1 MLYRWTVII
10 IIIIGLSQ
18 WYSFQCIKTISQNKY
33 LWILYLS
40 LSFLIIGNFIF
51 QISHYDRSEFS
62 WTPFISYSLGFFI
75 SLLVFQSI
83 ILIGLIF
90 EDIIR
95 FPQALYSFFNRGII
109 GQDFFPQRRK
119 FLSQIT
125 LVLASIPFSALLYG
139 MYRGK
144 YNYKVLSYELEFD
157 DLPDSFD
164 GFKLTHISDIH
175 CGSFDNPEKVKYGI
189 ELINKQGSDVIMFT
203 GDLVNNLSKE
213 LFTWKDL
220 FSSLNAEHGVYSILG
235 NHDYGDYMDW
245 DNDQDKI
252 NNLDNL
258 KKIQDEM
265 GFKLLLNENDFII
278 KNGEKLAVIGVENWG
293 AGAFKKS
300 GDLNT
305 ALEGVSDKDFKILLS
320 HDPSHWNKRVI
331 PHSFSFP
338 LTLSGHTHG
347 MQFGIDIPGWIKWSP
362 IKWRYP
368 EFAGLY
374 QKARQYLYVNRG
386 FGYLAYPG
394 RVGMWPEIT
403 VITLRK
409 RKNNV

>member
-1 MLYRWTVII
+1 M
-10 IIIIGLSQ
+10 
-18 WYSFQCIKTISQNKY
+18 
-33 LWILYLS
+33 
-40 LSFLIIGNFIF
+40 
-51 QISHYDRSEFS
+51 
-62 WTPFISYSLGFFI
+62 ISYSLGFFI
-75 SLLVFQSI
+75 SLFVFQFI
-83 ILIGLIF
+83 IIIGLIF

-95 FPQALYSFFNRGII
+95 FPQALYSFFNQGIT

-119 FLSQIT
+119 FISQIT
-125 LVLASIPFSALLYG
+125 LTIASIPFGALLYG

-144 YNYKVLSYELEFD
+144 YNYKVSSYELEFD
-157 DLPDSFD
+157 DLPVSFD

-189 ELINKQGSDVIMFT
+189 DLINKQESDVIMFT
-203 GDLVNNLSKE
+203 GDLVNNVSKE
-213 LFTWKDL
+213 LNPWKDL
-220 FSSLNAEHGVYSILG
+220 FSSLKAEHGVYSILG
-235 NHDYGDYMDW
+235 NHDYGDYMNW
-245 DNDQDKI
+245 NNDQDKI

-258 KKIQDEM
+258 KKIQNEM

-293 AGAFKKS
+293 AGGFKKS
-300 GDLNT
+300 GDLNK
-305 ALEGVSDKDFKILLS
+305 AIEGVSNADFKILLS
-320 HDPSHWNKRVI
+320 HDPSHWNNQVV
-331 PHSFSFP
+331 PHNFIFP

-374 QKARQYLYVNRG
+374 QKAKQYLYVNRG

-403 VITLRK
+403 VITLKK
-409 RKNNV
+409 RKIDV

>member
-1 MLYRWTVII
+1 MFYRWIFFI
-10 IIIIGLSQ
+10 LIIGLTQ
-18 WYSFQCIKTISQNKY
+18 WYSFQCIKTFSQNKY
-33 LWILYLS
+33 LWILYINVS
-40 LSFLIIGNFIF
+40 LLIIVNFIF
-51 QISHYDRSEFS
+51 QIINYDKSEGF
-62 WTPFISYSLGFFI
+62 THMISYSLGFFI
-75 SLLVFQSI
+75 SLFVFQFI
-83 ILIGLIF
+83 IIIGLIF

-95 FPQALYSFFNRGII
+95 FPQALYSFFNQGMT

-119 FLSQIT
+119 FISQIT
-125 LVLASIPFSALLYG
+125 LTLASIPFGALLYG

-144 YNYKVLSYELEFD
+144 YNYKVSSYELEFD
-157 DLPDSFD
+157 DLPVSFD

-189 ELINKQGSDVIMFT
+189 DLINKQDSDVIMFT
-203 GDLVNNLSKE
+203 GDLVNNVSKE
-213 LFTWKDL
+213 LNPWKGL
-220 FSSLNAEHGVYSILG
+220 FSSLKAEHGVYSILG
-235 NHDYGDYMDW
+235 NHDYGDYMSW

-258 KKIQDEM
+258 KKIQNEM

-278 KNGEKLAVIGVENWG
+278 KNGEKLAIIGVENWG
-293 AGAFKKS
+293 AGGFKKS
-300 GDLNT
+300 GDLNK
-305 ALEGVSDKDFKILLS
+305 AIEGVSNADFKILLS
-320 HDPSHWNKRVI
+320 HDPSHWNNQVV
-331 PHSFSFP
+331 PHNFIFP

-374 QKARQYLYVNRG
+374 QKAKQYLYVNRG

-403 VITLRK
+403 VITLKK
-409 RKNNV
+409 RKIDV

>member
-1 MLYRWTVII
+1 MFYRWIFFI
-10 IIIIGLSQ
+10 LIIGLTQ
-18 WYSFQCIKTISQNKY
+18 WYSFQCIKTFSQNKY
-33 LWILYLS
+33 LWILYINLS
-40 LSFLIIGNFIF
+40 LLIIGNFIF
-51 QISHYDRSEFS
+51 QIINYDRSEGF
-62 WTPFISYSLGFFI
+62 THMISYSLGFFI
-75 SLLVFQSI
+75 SLFVFQFI
-83 ILIGLIF
+83 IIIGLIF

-95 FPQALYSFFNRGII
+95 FSQALYSFFNQGIT

-119 FLSQIT
+119 FISQIT
-125 LVLASIPFSALLYG
+125 LTLASIPFGALLYG

-144 YNYKVLSYELEFD
+144 YNYKVSSYELEFD
-157 DLPDSFD
+157 DLPVSFD

-189 ELINKQGSDVIMFT
+189 DLINKQDSDVIMFT
-203 GDLVNNLSKE
+203 GDLVNNVSKE
-213 LFTWKDL
+213 LNPWKGL
-220 FSSLNAEHGVYSILG
+220 FSSLKAEHGVYSILG
-235 NHDYGDYMDW
+235 NHDYGDYMNW

-252 NNLDNL
+252 NNLENL
-258 KKIQDEM
+258 KKIQNEM

-278 KNGEKLAVIGVENWG
+278 KNGEKLAIIGVENWG
-293 AGAFKKS
+293 AGGFKKS
-300 GDLNT
+300 GDLNK
-305 ALEGVSDKDFKILLS
+305 AIEGVSNADFKILLS
-320 HDPSHWNKRVI
+320 HDPSHWNNQVV
-331 PHSFSFP
+331 PHNFIFP

-374 QKARQYLYVNRG
+374 QKAKQYLYVNRG

-403 VITLRK
+403 VITLKK
-409 RKNNV
+409 RKIDV

>member
-1 MLYRWTVII
+1 MFYRWIFFI
-10 IIIIGLSQ
+10 LIIGLTQ
-18 WYSFQCIKTISQNKY
+18 WYSFQCIKTFSQNKY
-33 LWILYLS
+33 LRILYINVS
-40 LSFLIIGNFIF
+40 LLIIVNFIF
-51 QISHYDRSEFS
+51 QIINYDRSEGF
-62 WTPFISYSLGFFI
+62 THMISYSLGFFI
-75 SLLVFQSI
+75 SLFVFQFI
-83 ILIGLIF
+83 IIISLIF

-95 FPQALYSFFNRGII
+95 FPQALYSFFNQGIT

-119 FLSQIT
+119 FVSQIT
-125 LVLASIPFSALLYG
+125 LTIASIPFGALLYG

-144 YNYKVLSYELEFD
+144 YNYKVSSYELEFD
-157 DLPDSFD
+157 DLPVSFD

-189 ELINKQGSDVIMFT
+189 DLINKQDSDVIMFT
-203 GDLVNNLSKE
+203 GDLVNNVSKE
-213 LFTWKDL
+213 LNPWKDL
-220 FSSLNAEHGVYSILG
+220 FSSLKAEHGVYSILG
-235 NHDYGDYMDW
+235 NHDYGDYMNW

-258 KKIQDEM
+258 KKIQNEM

-293 AGAFKKS
+293 AGGFKKS
-300 GDLNT
+300 GDLNK
-305 ALEGVSDKDFKILLS
+305 AIEGVSNADFKILLS
-320 HDPSHWNKRVI
+320 HDPSHWNNQVV
-331 PHSFSFP
+331 PHNFIFP

-374 QKARQYLYVNRG
+374 QKAKQYLYVNRG

-403 VITLRK
+403 VITLKNRK
-409 RKNNV
+409 IDV

>member
-1 MLYRWTVII
+1 MFYRWIFFI
-10 IIIIGLSQ
+10 LIIGLTQ
-18 WYSFQCIKTISQNKY
+18 WYSFQCIKTFSQNKY
-33 LWILYLS
+33 LRILYINVS
-40 LSFLIIGNFIF
+40 LLIIVNFIF
-51 QISHYDRSEFS
+51 QIISYDRSEGF
-62 WTPFISYSLGFFI
+62 THMISYSLGFFI
-75 SLLVFQSI
+75 SLFVFQFI
-83 ILIGLIF
+83 IIIGLIF

-95 FPQALYSFFNRGII
+95 FPQALYSFFNQGIT

-119 FLSQIT
+119 FISQIT
-125 LVLASIPFSALLYG
+125 LTIASIPFGALLYG

-144 YNYKVLSYELEFD
+144 YNYKVSSYELEFD
-157 DLPDSFD
+157 DLPVSFD

-189 ELINKQGSDVIMFT
+189 DLINKQESDVIMFT
-203 GDLVNNLSKE
+203 GDLVNNVSKE
-213 LFTWKDL
+213 LNPWKDL
-220 FSSLNAEHGVYSILG
+220 FSSLKAEHGVYSILG
-235 NHDYGDYMDW
+235 NHDYGDYMNW

-258 KKIQDEM
+258 KKIQNEM

-293 AGAFKKS
+293 AGGFKKS
-300 GDLNT
+300 GDLNK
-305 ALEGVSDKDFKILLS
+305 AIEGVSNADFKILLS
-320 HDPSHWNKRVI
+320 HDPSHWNNQVV
-331 PHSFSFP
+331 PHNFIFP

-374 QKARQYLYVNRG
+374 QKAKQYLYVNRG

-403 VITLRK
+403 VITLKK
-409 RKNNV
+409 RKIDV

>member
-1 MLYRWTVII
+1 MFYRWIFFI
-10 IIIIGLSQ
+10 LIIGLTQ
-18 WYSFQCIKTISQNKY
+18 WYSFQCIKTFSQNKY
-33 LWILYLS
+33 LWILYINVS
-40 LSFLIIGNFIF
+40 LLIIGNFIF
-51 QISHYDRSEFS
+51 QIINYDRSEGF
-62 WTPFISYSLGFFI
+62 THMISYSLGFFI
-75 SLLVFQSI
+75 SLFVFQFI
-83 ILIGLIF
+83 IIIGLIF

-95 FPQALYSFFNRGII
+95 FSQALYSFFNQGIT

-119 FLSQIT
+119 FISQIT
-125 LVLASIPFSALLYG
+125 LTLASIPFGALLYG

-144 YNYKVLSYELEFD
+144 YNYKVFSYELEFD
-157 DLPDSFD
+157 DLPVSFD

-189 ELINKQGSDVIMFT
+189 DLINKQDSDVIMFT
-203 GDLVNNLSKE
+203 GDLVNNVSKE
-213 LFTWKDL
+213 LNPWKGL
-220 FSSLNAEHGVYSILG
+220 FSSLKAEHGVYSILG
-235 NHDYGDYMDW
+235 NHDYGDYMNW

-252 NNLDNL
+252 NNLENL
-258 KKIQDEM
+258 KKIQNEM

-278 KNGEKLAVIGVENWG
+278 KNGEKLAIIGVENWG
-293 AGAFKKS
+293 AGGFKKS
-300 GDLNT
+300 GDLNK
-305 ALEGVSDKDFKILLS
+305 AIEGVSNADFKILLS
-320 HDPSHWNKRVI
+320 HDPSHWNNQVV
-331 PHSFSFP
+331 PHNFIFP

-374 QKARQYLYVNRG
+374 QKAKQYLYVNRG

-403 VITLRK
+403 VITLKK
-409 RKNNV
+409 RKIDV

>member
-1 MLYRWTVII
+1 MFYRWIFFI
-10 IIIIGLSQ
+10 LIIGLTQ
-18 WYSFQCIKTISQNKY
+18 WYSFQCIKTFSQNKY
-33 LWILYLS
+33 LWILYINVS
-40 LSFLIIGNFIF
+40 LLIIGNFIF
-51 QISHYDRSEFS
+51 QIINYDRSEGF
-62 WTPFISYSLGFFI
+62 THMISYSLGFFI
-75 SLLVFQSI
+75 SLFVFQFI
-83 ILIGLIF
+83 IIIGLIF

-95 FPQALYSFFNRGII
+95 FSQALYSFFNQGIT

-119 FLSQIT
+119 FISQIT
-125 LVLASIPFSALLYG
+125 LTLASIPFGALLYG

-144 YNYKVLSYELEFD
+144 YNYKVFSYELEFD
-157 DLPDSFD
+157 DLPVSFD

-189 ELINKQGSDVIMFT
+189 DLINKQDSDVIMFT
-203 GDLVNNLSKE
+203 GDLVNNVSKE
-213 LFTWKDL
+213 LNPWKDL
-220 FSSLNAEHGVYSILG
+220 FSSLKAEHGVYSILG
-235 NHDYGDYMDW
+235 NHDYGDYMSW

-252 NNLDNL
+252 NNLENL
-258 KKIQDEM
+258 KKIQNEM

-278 KNGEKLAVIGVENWG
+278 KNGEKLAIIGVENWG
-293 AGAFKKS
+293 AGGFKKS
-300 GDLNT
+300 GDLNK
-305 ALEGVSDKDFKILLS
+305 AIEGVSNADFKILLS
-320 HDPSHWNKRVI
+320 HDPSHWNNQVV
-331 PHSFSFP
+331 PHNFIFP

-374 QKARQYLYVNRG
+374 QKAKQYLYVNRG

-403 VITLRK
+403 VITLKK
-409 RKNNV
+409 RKIDV

>member
-1 MLYRWTVII
+1 MFYRWIFFI
-10 IIIIGLSQ
+10 LIIGLTQ
-18 WYSFQCIKTISQNKY
+18 WYSFQCIKTFSQNKY
-33 LWILYLS
+33 LRILYINVS
-40 LSFLIIGNFIF
+40 LLIIVNFIF
-51 QISHYDRSEFS
+51 QIINYDRSEGF
-62 WTPFISYSLGFFI
+62 THMISYSLGFFI
-75 SLLVFQSI
+75 SLFVFQFI
-83 ILIGLIF
+83 IIIGLIF

-95 FPQALYSFFNRGII
+95 FPQALYSFFNQGIT

-119 FLSQIT
+119 FISQIT
-125 LVLASIPFSALLYG
+125 LTIASIPFGALLYG

-144 YNYKVLSYELEFD
+144 YNYKVSSYELEFD
-157 DLPDSFD
+157 DLPVSFD

-189 ELINKQGSDVIMFT
+189 GLINKQESDVIMFT
-203 GDLVNNLSKE
+203 GDLVNNVSKE
-213 LFTWKDL
+213 LNPWKDL
-220 FSSLNAEHGVYSILG
+220 FSSLKAEHGVYSILG
-235 NHDYGDYMDW
+235 NHDYGDYMNW

-258 KKIQDEM
+258 KKIQNEM

-293 AGAFKKS
+293 AGGFKKS
-300 GDLNT
+300 GDLNK
-305 ALEGVSDKDFKILLS
+305 AIEGVSNADFKILLS
-320 HDPSHWNKRVI
+320 HDPSHWNNQVV
-331 PHSFSFP
+331 PHNFIFP

-374 QKARQYLYVNRG
+374 QKAKQYLYVNRG

-403 VITLRK
+403 VITLKK
-409 RKNNV
+409 RKIDV

>member
-1 MLYRWTVII
+1 MFYRWIFFI
-10 IIIIGLSQ
+10 LIIGLTQ
-18 WYSFQCIKTISQNKY
+18 WYSFQCIKTFSQNKY
-33 LWILYLS
+33 LWILYINVS
-40 LSFLIIGNFIF
+40 LLIIVNFIF
-51 QISHYDRSEFS
+51 QIINYDKSEGF
-62 WTPFISYSLGFFI
+62 THVISYSLGFFI
-75 SLLVFQSI
+75 SLFVFQFI
-83 ILIGLIF
+83 IIIGLIF

-95 FPQALYSFFNRGII
+95 FPQALYSFFNQGMT

-119 FLSQIT
+119 FISQIT
-125 LVLASIPFSALLYG
+125 LTLASIPFGALLYG

-144 YNYKVLSYELEFD
+144 YNYKVFSYELEFD
-157 DLPDSFD
+157 DLPVSFD

-189 ELINKQGSDVIMFT
+189 DLINKQDSDVIMFT
-203 GDLVNNLSKE
+203 GDLVNNVSKE
-213 LFTWKDL
+213 LNPWKGL
-220 FSSLNAEHGVYSILG
+220 FSSLKAEHGVYSILG
-235 NHDYGDYMDW
+235 NHDYGDYMNW

-252 NNLDNL
+252 NNLENL
-258 KKIQDEM
+258 KKIQNEM

-293 AGAFKKS
+293 AGGFKKS
-300 GDLNT
+300 GDLNK
-305 ALEGVSDKDFKILLS
+305 AIEGVSNADFKILLS
-320 HDPSHWNKRVI
+320 HDPSHWNNQVV
-331 PHSFSFP
+331 PHNFIFP

-374 QKARQYLYVNRG
+374 QNAKQYLYVNRG

-403 VITLRK
+403 VITLKK
-409 RKNNV
+409 RKIDV

>member
-1 MLYRWTVII
+1 MFYRWIFFI
-10 IIIIGLSQ
+10 LIIGLTQ
-18 WYSFQCIKTISQNKY
+18 WYSFQCIKTFSQNKY
-33 LWILYLS
+33 LRILYINVS
-40 LSFLIIGNFIF
+40 LLIIVNFIF
-51 QISHYDRSEFS
+51 QIINYDRSEGF
-62 WTPFISYSLGFFI
+62 THMISYSLGFFI
-75 SLLVFQSI
+75 SLFVFQFI
-83 ILIGLIF
+83 IIIGLIF

-95 FPQALYSFFNRGII
+95 FPQALYSFFNQGIT

-119 FLSQIT
+119 FISQIT
-125 LVLASIPFSALLYG
+125 LTIASIPFGALLYG

-144 YNYKVLSYELEFD
+144 YNYKVSSYELEFD
-157 DLPDSFD
+157 DLPVSFD

-189 ELINKQGSDVIMFT
+189 DLINKQESDVIMFT
-203 GDLVNNLSKE
+203 GDLVNNVSKE
-213 LFTWKDL
+213 LNPWKDL
-220 FSSLNAEHGVYSILG
+220 FSSLKAEHGVYSILG
-235 NHDYGDYMDW
+235 NHDYGDYMNW

-258 KKIQDEM
+258 KKIQNEI

-293 AGAFKKS
+293 AGGFKKS
-300 GDLNT
+300 GDLNK
-305 ALEGVSDKDFKILLS
+305 AIEGVSNADFKILLS
-320 HDPSHWNKRVI
+320 HDPSHWNNQVV
-331 PHSFSFP
+331 PHNFIFP

-374 QKARQYLYVNRG
+374 QKAKQYLYVNRG

-403 VITLRK
+403 VITLKK
-409 RKNNV
+409 RKIDV

>member
-1 MLYRWTVII
+1 MFYRWIFFI
-10 IIIIGLSQ
+10 LIIGLTQ
-18 WYSFQCIKTISQNKY
+18 WYSFQCIKTFSQNKY
-33 LWILYLS
+33 LWILYINVS
-40 LSFLIIGNFIF
+40 LLIIGNFIF
-51 QISHYDRSEFS
+51 QIINYDRSEGF
-62 WTPFISYSLGFFI
+62 THMISYSLGFFI
-75 SLLVFQSI
+75 SLFVFQFI
-83 ILIGLIF
+83 IIIGLIF

-95 FPQALYSFFNRGII
+95 FSQALYSFFNQGIT

-119 FLSQIT
+119 FISQIT
-125 LVLASIPFSALLYG
+125 LTLASIPFGALLYG

-144 YNYKVLSYELEFD
+144 YNYKVFSYELEFD
-157 DLPDSFD
+157 DLPVSFD

-189 ELINKQGSDVIMFT
+189 DLINKQDSDVIMFT
-203 GDLVNNLSKE
+203 GDLVNNVSKE
-213 LFTWKDL
+213 LNPWKGL
-220 FSSLNAEHGVYSILG
+220 FSSLKAEHGVYSILG
-235 NHDYGDYMDW
+235 NHDYGDYMNW

-252 NNLDNL
+252 NNLENL
-258 KKIQDEM
+258 KKIQNEM

-293 AGAFKKS
+293 AGGFKKS
-300 GDLNT
+300 GDLNK
-305 ALEGVSDKDFKILLS
+305 AIEGVSNADFKILLS
-320 HDPSHWNKRVI
+320 HDPSHWNNQVV
-331 PHSFSFP
+331 PHNFIFP

-374 QKARQYLYVNRG
+374 QKAKQYLYVNRG

-403 VITLRK
+403 VITLKK
-409 RKNNV
+409 RKIDV

>member
-1 MLYRWTVII
+1 MFYRWIFFI
-10 IIIIGLSQ
+10 LIIGLTQ
-18 WYSFQCIKTISQNKY
+18 WYSFQCIKTFSQNKY
-33 LWILYLS
+33 LRILYINVS
-40 LSFLIIGNFIF
+40 LLIIVNFIF
-51 QISHYDRSEFS
+51 QIINYDRSEGF
-62 WTPFISYSLGFFI
+62 THMISYSLGFFI
-75 SLLVFQSI
+75 SLFVFQFI
-83 ILIGLIF
+83 IIIGLIF

-95 FPQALYSFFNRGII
+95 FPQALYSFFNQGIT

-119 FLSQIT
+119 FISQIT
-125 LVLASIPFSALLYG
+125 LTIASIPFGAILYG

-144 YNYKVLSYELEFD
+144 YNYKVSSYELEFD
-157 DLPDSFD
+157 DLPVSFD

-189 ELINKQGSDVIMFT
+189 DLINKQESDVIMFT
-203 GDLVNNLSKE
+203 GDLVNNVSKE
-213 LFTWKDL
+213 LNPWKDL
-220 FSSLNAEHGVYSILG
+220 FSSLKAEHGVYSILG
-235 NHDYGDYMDW
+235 NHDYGDYMNW

-258 KKIQDEM
+258 KKIQNEM

-293 AGAFKKS
+293 AGGFKKS
-300 GDLNT
+300 GDLNK
-305 ALEGVSDKDFKILLS
+305 AIEGVSNVDFKILLS
-320 HDPSHWNKRVI
+320 HDPSHWNNQVV
-331 PHSFSFP
+331 PHNFIFP

-374 QKARQYLYVNRG
+374 QKAKQYLYVNRG
-386 FGYLAYPG
+386 F
-394 RVGMWPEIT
+394 
-403 VITLRK
+403 
-409 RKNNV
+409 

>member
-1 MLYRWTVII
+1 MFYRWIFFI
-10 IIIIGLSQ
+10 LIIGLTQ
-18 WYSFQCIKTISQNKY
+18 WYSFQCIKTFSQNKY
-33 LWILYLS
+33 LRILYINVS
-40 LSFLIIGNFIF
+40 LLIIVNFIF
-51 QISHYDRSEFS
+51 QIINYDRSEGF
-62 WTPFISYSLGFFI
+62 THMISYSLGFFI
-75 SLLVFQSI
+75 SLFVFQFI
-83 ILIGLIF
+83 IIIGLIF

-95 FPQALYSFFNRGII
+95 FPQALYSFFNQGIT

-119 FLSQIT
+119 FISQIT
-125 LVLASIPFSALLYG
+125 LTIASIPFGALLYG

-144 YNYKVLSYELEFD
+144 YNYKVSSYELEFD
-157 DLPDSFD
+157 DLPVSFD

-189 ELINKQGSDVIMFT
+189 DLINKQESDVIMFT
-203 GDLVNNLSKE
+203 GDLVNNVSKE
-213 LFTWKDL
+213 LNPWKDL
-220 FSSLNAEHGVYSILG
+220 FSSLKAEHGVYSILG
-235 NHDYGDYMDW
+235 NHDYGDYMNW

-258 KKIQDEM
+258 KKIQNEM

-293 AGAFKKS
+293 AGGFKKS
-300 GDLNT
+300 GDLNK
-305 ALEGVSDKDFKILLS
+305 AIEGVSNADFKILLS
-320 HDPSHWNKRVI
+320 HDPSHWNNQVV
-331 PHSFSFP
+331 PHNFIFP

-374 QKARQYLYVNRG
+374 QKAKQYLYVNRG

-403 VITLRK
+403 VITLKK
-409 RKNNV
+409 RKIDV

>member
-1 MLYRWTVII
+1 MFYRWIFFI
-10 IIIIGLSQ
+10 LIIGLTQ
-18 WYSFQCIKTISQNKY
+18 WYSFQCIKTFSQNKY
-33 LWILYLS
+33 LRILYINVS
-40 LSFLIIGNFIF
+40 LLIIVNFIF
-51 QISHYDRSEFS
+51 QIINYDRSEGF
-62 WTPFISYSLGFFI
+62 THMISYSLGFFI
-75 SLLVFQSI
+75 SLFVFQFI
-83 ILIGLIF
+83 IIIGLIF

-95 FPQALYSFFNRGII
+95 FPQALYSFFNQGIT

-119 FLSQIT
+119 FISQIT
-125 LVLASIPFSALLYG
+125 LTIASIPFGAILYG

-144 YNYKVLSYELEFD
+144 YNYKVSSYELEFD
-157 DLPDSFD
+157 DLPVSFD

-189 ELINKQGSDVIMFT
+189 DLINKQESDVIMFT
-203 GDLVNNLSKE
+203 GDLVNNVSKE
-213 LFTWKDL
+213 LNPWKDL
-220 FSSLNAEHGVYSILG
+220 FSSLKAEHGVYSILG
-235 NHDYGDYMDW
+235 NHDYGDYMNW

-258 KKIQDEM
+258 KKIQNEM

-293 AGAFKKS
+293 AGGFKKS
-300 GDLNT
+300 GDLNK
-305 ALEGVSDKDFKILLS
+305 AIEGVSNVDFKILLS
-320 HDPSHWNKRVI
+320 HDPSHWNNQVV
-331 PHSFSFP
+331 PHNFIFP

-374 QKARQYLYVNRG
+374 QKAKQYLYVNRG

-403 VITLRK
+403 VITLKK
-409 RKNNV
+409 RKIDV

>member
-1 MLYRWTVII
+1 MFYRWIFFI
-10 IIIIGLSQ
+10 LIIGLTQ
-18 WYSFQCIKTISQNKY
+18 WYSFQCIKTFSQNKY
-33 LWILYLS
+33 LRILYINVS
-40 LSFLIIGNFIF
+40 LLIIVNFIF
-51 QISHYDRSEFS
+51 QIINYDRSEGF
-62 WTPFISYSLGFFI
+62 THMISYSLGFFI
-75 SLLVFQSI
+75 SLFVFQFI
-83 ILIGLIF
+83 IIIGLIF

-95 FPQALYSFFNRGII
+95 FPQALYSFFNQGIT

-119 FLSQIT
+119 FISQIT
-125 LVLASIPFSALLYG
+125 LTIASIPFGAILYG

-144 YNYKVLSYELEFD
+144 YNYKVSSYELEFD
-157 DLPDSFD
+157 DLPVSFD

-189 ELINKQGSDVIMFT
+189 DLINKQDSDVIMFT
-203 GDLVNNLSKE
+203 GDLVNNVSKE
-213 LFTWKDL
+213 LNPWKDL
-220 FSSLNAEHGVYSILG
+220 FSSLKAEHGVYSILG
-235 NHDYGDYMDW
+235 NHDYGDYMNW

-258 KKIQDEM
+258 KKIQNEM

-293 AGAFKKS
+293 AGGFKKS
-300 GDLNT
+300 GDLNK
-305 ALEGVSDKDFKILLS
+305 AIEGVSNVDFKILLS
-320 HDPSHWNKRVI
+320 HDPSHWNNQVV
-331 PHSFSFP
+331 PHNFIFP

-374 QKARQYLYVNRG
+374 QKAKQYLYVNRG

-403 VITLRK
+403 VITLKK
-409 RKNNV
+409 RKIDV

>member
-1 MLYRWTVII
+1 MFYRWIFFI
-10 IIIIGLSQ
+10 LIIGLTQ
-18 WYSFQCIKTISQNKY
+18 WYSFQCIKTFSQNKY
-33 LWILYLS
+33 LRILYINVS
-40 LSFLIIGNFIF
+40 LLIIVNFIF
-51 QISHYDRSEFS
+51 QIINYDRSEGF
-62 WTPFISYSLGFFI
+62 THMISYSLGFFI
-75 SLLVFQSI
+75 SLFVFQFI
-83 ILIGLIF
+83 IIIGLIF

-95 FPQALYSFFNRGII
+95 FPQALYSFFNQGIT

-119 FLSQIT
+119 FISQIT
-125 LVLASIPFSALLYG
+125 LTIASIPFGALLYG

-144 YNYKVLSYELEFD
+144 YNYKVSSYELEFD
-157 DLPDSFD
+157 DLPVSFD

-189 ELINKQGSDVIMFT
+189 DLINKQDSDVIMFT
-203 GDLVNNLSKE
+203 GDLVNNVSKE
-213 LFTWKDL
+213 LNPWKDL
-220 FSSLNAEHGVYSILG
+220 FSSLKAEHGVYSILG
-235 NHDYGDYMDW
+235 NHDYGDYMNW

-258 KKIQDEM
+258 KKIQNEM

-293 AGAFKKS
+293 AGGFKKS
-300 GDLNT
+300 GDLNK
-305 ALEGVSDKDFKILLS
+305 AIEGVSNADFKILLS
-320 HDPSHWNKRVI
+320 HDPSHWNNQVV
-331 PHSFSFP
+331 PHNFIFP

-374 QKARQYLYVNRG
+374 QKAKQYLYVNRG

-403 VITLRK
+403 VITLKK
-409 RKNNV
+409 RKIDV

>member
-1 MLYRWTVII
+1 MFYRWIFFI
-10 IIIIGLSQ
+10 LIIGLTQ
-18 WYSFQCIKTISQNKY
+18 WYSFQCIKTFSQNKY
-33 LWILYLS
+33 LRILYINVS
-40 LSFLIIGNFIF
+40 LLIIVNFIF
-51 QISHYDRSEFS
+51 QIINYDRSEGF
-62 WTPFISYSLGFFI
+62 THMISYSLGFFI
-75 SLLVFQSI
+75 SLFVFQFI
-83 ILIGLIF
+83 IIIGLIF

-95 FPQALYSFFNRGII
+95 FPQALYSFFNQGIT

-119 FLSQIT
+119 FVSQIT
-125 LVLASIPFSALLYG
+125 LTIASIPFGALLYG

-144 YNYKVLSYELEFD
+144 YNYKVSSYELEFD
-157 DLPDSFD
+157 DLPVSFD

-189 ELINKQGSDVIMFT
+189 DLINKQDSDVIMFT
-203 GDLVNNLSKE
+203 GDLVNNVSKE
-213 LFTWKDL
+213 LNPWKDL
-220 FSSLNAEHGVYSILG
+220 FSSLKAEHGVYSILG
-235 NHDYGDYMDW
+235 NHDYGDYMNW

-258 KKIQDEM
+258 KKIQNEM

-293 AGAFKKS
+293 AGGFKKS
-300 GDLNT
+300 GDLNK
-305 ALEGVSDKDFKILLS
+305 AIEGVSNADFKILLS
-320 HDPSHWNKRVI
+320 HDPSHWNNQVV
-331 PHSFSFP
+331 PHNFIFP

-374 QKARQYLYVNRG
+374 QKAKQYLYVNRG

-403 VITLRK
+403 VITLKNRK
-409 RKNNV
+409 IDV

>member
-1 MLYRWTVII
+1 MFYRWIFFI
-10 IIIIGLSQ
+10 LIIGLTQ
-18 WYSFQCIKTISQNKY
+18 WYSFQCIKTFSQNKY
-33 LWILYLS
+33 LWILYINVS
-40 LSFLIIGNFIF
+40 LLIIGNFIF
-51 QISHYDRSEFS
+51 QIINYDRSEGF
-62 WTPFISYSLGFFI
+62 THMISYSLGFFI
-75 SLLVFQSI
+75 SLFVFQFI
-83 ILIGLIF
+83 IIIGLIF

-95 FPQALYSFFNRGII
+95 FSQALYSFFNQGIT

-119 FLSQIT
+119 FISQIT
-125 LVLASIPFSALLYG
+125 LTLASIPFGALLYG

-144 YNYKVLSYELEFD
+144 YNYKVFSYELEFD
-157 DLPDSFD
+157 DLPVSFD

-189 ELINKQGSDVIMFT
+189 DLINKQDSDVIMFT
-203 GDLVNNLSKE
+203 GDLVNNVSKE
-213 LFTWKDL
+213 LNPWKDL
-220 FSSLNAEHGVYSILG
+220 FSSLKAEHGVYSILG
-235 NHDYGDYMDW
+235 NHDYGDYMSW

-258 KKIQDEM
+258 KKIQNEM

-278 KNGEKLAVIGVENWG
+278 KNGEKLAIIGVENWG
-293 AGAFKKS
+293 AGGFKKS
-300 GDLNT
+300 GDLNK
-305 ALEGVSDKDFKILLS
+305 AIEGVSNADFKILLS
-320 HDPSHWNKRVI
+320 HDPSHWNNQVV
-331 PHSFSFP
+331 PHNFIFP

-374 QKARQYLYVNRG
+374 QNAKQYLYVNRG

-403 VITLRK
+403 VITLKK
-409 RKNNV
+409 RKIDV

>member
-1 MLYRWTVII
+1 MFYRWIFFI
-10 IIIIGLSQ
+10 LIIGLTQ
-18 WYSFQCIKTISQNKY
+18 WYSFQCIKTFSQNKY
-33 LWILYLS
+33 LWILYINLS
-40 LSFLIIGNFIF
+40 LLIIGNFIF
-51 QISHYDRSEFS
+51 QIINYDRSEGF
-62 WTPFISYSLGFFI
+62 THMISYSLGFFI
-75 SLLVFQSI
+75 SLFVFQFI
-83 ILIGLIF
+83 IIIGLIF

-95 FPQALYSFFNRGII
+95 FSQALYSFFNQGIT

-119 FLSQIT
+119 FISQIT
-125 LVLASIPFSALLYG
+125 LTLASIPFGALLYG

-144 YNYKVLSYELEFD
+144 YNYKVFSYELEFD
-157 DLPDSFD
+157 DLPVSFD

-189 ELINKQGSDVIMFT
+189 DLINKQDSDVIMFT
-203 GDLVNNLSKE
+203 GDLVNNVSKE
-213 LFTWKDL
+213 LNPWKGL
-220 FSSLNAEHGVYSILG
+220 FSSLKAEHGVYSILG
-235 NHDYGDYMDW
+235 NHDYGDYMNW

-252 NNLDNL
+252 NNLENL
-258 KKIQDEM
+258 KKIQNEM

-278 KNGEKLAVIGVENWG
+278 KNGEKLAIIGVENWG
-293 AGAFKKS
+293 AGGFKKS
-300 GDLNT
+300 GDLNK
-305 ALEGVSDKDFKILLS
+305 AIEGVSNADFKILLS
-320 HDPSHWNKRVI
+320 HDPSHWNNQVV
-331 PHSFSFP
+331 PHNFIFP

-374 QKARQYLYVNRG
+374 QNAKQYLYVNRG

-403 VITLRK
+403 VITLKK
-409 RKNNV
+409 RKIDV